1 MKLQKITFG
10 VLVAAAMLLTGCF
23 TPMGSVTEDA
33 VLEMLES
40 PKLAVTPYQPAWLN
54 EDGQEIWPL
63 SEADRLKV
71 CEILKS
77 GEEREVPEL
86 AYQTDDE
93 HNPLVQNRFYIYAL
107 NGQCLAGTVLD
118 SRVVMHDV
126 VLPEEQEKALYK
138 LLKPYLKNVFKG
150 LK

>member
-1 MKLQKITFG
+1 MRAFTIC
-10 VLVAAAMLLTGCF
+10 VLSAAMLSSCLHPT
-23 TPMGSVTEDA
+23 GSVSAEA
-33 VLEMLES
+33 VLEMLDS

-54 EDGQEIWPL
+54 ESGEEIWPL
-63 SEADRLKV
+63 NEADRLTL
-71 CEILKS
+71 CGILKA
-77 GEEREVPEL
+77 GEERDVPEL

-107 NGQCLAGTVLD
+107 NGQCLAATVLD
-118 SRVVMHDV
+118 ERVVMHDV
-126 VLPEEQEKALYK
+126 VLPEEQEKELYK

>member
-1 MKLQKITFG
+1 MRAFTIC
-10 VLVAAAMLLTGCF
+10 VLSAAVLSSCLHPT
-23 TPMGSVTEDA
+23 GSVSEEA
-33 VLEMLES
+33 VLEMLDS

-54 EDGQEIWPL
+54 EEGEEIWPL
-63 SEADRLKV
+63 NEADRLTL
-71 CEILKS
+71 CGILKA
-77 GEEREVPEL
+77 GEERDVPEL

-107 NGQCLAGTVLD
+107 NGQCLAATVLD
-118 SRVVMHDV
+118 ARVVMHDV
-126 VLPEEQEKALYK
+126 VLPEEQERELYK